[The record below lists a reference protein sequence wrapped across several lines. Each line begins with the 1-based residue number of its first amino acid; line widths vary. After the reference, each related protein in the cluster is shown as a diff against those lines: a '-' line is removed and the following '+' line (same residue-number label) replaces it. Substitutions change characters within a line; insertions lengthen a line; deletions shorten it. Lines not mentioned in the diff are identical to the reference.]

1 MFRFQ
6 LIPRSILRKI
16 NPKWIIFAGLIVG
29 YIVICLFIN
38 AVDIHSQQVAPPEDK
53 KIDAKMQA
61 TIIDS
66 VTQALNEVYVFPD
79 VAKKM
84 EKHLRL
90 QYKKKAYQNITSLTE
105 FTQKLTEDLQE
116 ISHDKHL
123 WVRFAS
129 DELLARFQGDTLTDE
144 AKQRELEERQRD
156 NFCFKEVKILEG
168 NIGYVD
174 FRCFSEATE
183 AGPTAIAAM
192 NFLAHTDA
200 IIFDLRQNGGGNPSM
215 IQLITSYFFPEPVL
229 LNTFYIRKSDSTN
242 QFWTQACV
250 QGPRMT
256 NTDLYVLTS
265 RNTFSGA
272 EEFTYNLKNMKRAT
286 IIGDTTGGGAH
297 PIDLKA
303 FHSLNVGMSLPF
315 GRAVNPV
322 TGTNWEGNGV
332 SPDISVPQEK
342 ALQTAHLEAI
352 KKIIERT
359 KDEDRK
365 RSLTWSLETMN
376 VLLNPAKVDVQ
387 LMQKYAGKYGPR
399 AITLENGELYY
410 QREGR
415 PKYKMVPMSQD
426 TFIFDDLRYFR
437 LKFVSDSTGRV
448 TEVVGVYNDG
458 HTDSSPRT
466 SD

>member
-6 LIPRSILRKI
+6 VTLRSIIRKI
-16 NPKWIIFAGLIVG
+16 NPKWIIISGLIIG

-38 AVDIHSQQVAPPEDK
+38 AVDVHSQQGATPEDK
-53 KIDAKMQA
+53 KIDAKMQLEV
-61 TIIDS
+61 IDS
-66 VTQALNEVYVFPD
+66 VTQALNEIYVFPD

-84 EKHLRL
+84 EKHLRQ
-90 QYKKKAYQNITSLTE
+90 QYKKKAYKDITSLNE
-105 FTQKLTEDLQE
+105 FAQKLTEDLQE

-123 WVRFAS
+123 GVRFAS
-129 DELLARFQGDTLTDE
+129 DELLSRFQGDTLTDE
-144 AKQRELEERQRD
+144 AKQRELEERRRD
-156 NFCFKEVKILEG
+156 NFCFREIKILEG
-168 NIGYVD
+168 NVGYVD
-174 FRCFSEATE
+174 FRCFSEALE
-183 AGPTAIAAM
+183 AGPTAIAVM
-192 NFLAHTDA
+192 NFLAYTDA
-200 IIFDLRQNGGGNPSM
+200 IIFDLRQNGGGSPSM
-215 IQLITSYFFPEPVL
+215 IQLITSYFFPEPVH
-229 LNTFYIRKSDSTN
+229 LNSFYIRKSDSTH

-256 NTDLYVLTS
+256 NVDLYVLTS
-265 RNTFSGA
+265 SYTFSGA

-297 PIDLKA
+297 PIDIKP
-303 FHSLNVGMSLPF
+303 FPSLNIGMSLPF

-322 TGTNWEGNGV
+322 TGTNWEGTGV

-352 KKIIERT
+352 KKILERT

-365 RSLTWSLETMN
+365 RSLTWLVETMN
-376 VLLNPAKVDVQ
+376 ALFNPSKVAVE

-399 AITLENGELYY
+399 IITLENGELYY

-415 PKYKMVPMSQD
+415 PRYKMIPMSQD
-426 TFIFDDLRYFR
+426 TFVIDELKYFR

-448 TEVVGVYNDG
+448 TEVIGLYDSG

-466 SD
+466 TE